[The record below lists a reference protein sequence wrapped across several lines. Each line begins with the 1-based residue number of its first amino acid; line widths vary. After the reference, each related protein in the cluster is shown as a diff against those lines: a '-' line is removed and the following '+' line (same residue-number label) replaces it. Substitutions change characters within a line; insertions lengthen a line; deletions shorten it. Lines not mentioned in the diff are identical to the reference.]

1 MGEKIKIL
9 TKCKIFGNDFD
20 VELNHPLS
28 KSRDQQI
35 HIQSDKL
42 RYEID
47 LKDYIK
53 MALGTSLSGEQLKR
67 MKGKGY
73 E

>member
-9 TKCKIFGNDFD
+9 TKCKILGNNFD
-20 VELNHPLS
+20 VELNHPLT
-28 KSRDQQI
+28 KNGDKQV
-35 HIQSDKL
+35 HVQSDKF

-53 MALGTSLSGEQLKR
+53 IALGISLAGKQLKR
-67 MKGKGY
+67 IKKK
-73 E
+73 